1 MCVHFVNSH
10 CKACCD
16 CSWLSGVKWAFVSD
30 SVCVFVILCRWAVG
44 SDESVSQ
51 GSLTTLLPFHLL
63 SHLASGQT
71 RREKERW
78 TTGGRMNERRGIPG
92 SGGIAGFTSPVI
104 GPFLICPPT
113 LGIIR
118 HEFFGMLWYCL
129 IYMYANRLLMYLNLG
144 RCSKET
150 HNSSEIGLLKV
161 LSRSFSLVNLTA
173 PQHATAILLMP
184 IKLCISIKTAFKV
197 SPFSYKIKNN
207 IECLTIYNVKQM
219 SLALFTYRLLQGNKA
234 LFLCCFRQLSGER
247 GTRWEEI
254 P

>member
-1 MCVHFVNSH
+1 
-10 CKACCD
+10 
-16 CSWLSGVKWAFVSD
+16 
-30 SVCVFVILCRWAVG
+30 
-44 SDESVSQ
+44 
-51 GSLTTLLPFHLL
+51 
-63 SHLASGQT
+63 
-71 RREKERW
+71 
-78 TTGGRMNERRGIPG
+78 MNELRGIPG
-92 SGGIAGFTSPVI
+92 NGGIAGCTSSVI

-118 HEFFGMLWYCL
+118 HEFFGTLWYCL

-161 LSRSFSLVNLTA
+161 LSRSFSLANLTA

-207 IECLTIYNVKQM
+207 IECLTIYNLKQM
-219 SLALFTYRLLQGNKA
+219 SLELFTYRLLQGNKA
-234 LFLCCFRQLSGER
+234 PFLRRFRRRSGEP
-247 GTRWEEI
+247 GKRWEEI